1 MTLVR
6 RLGPCFVALMVML
19 CATLLAVDAWKEGV
33 KFESWRKMQAKVMKR
48 WSSDS
53 RGDGTGGG
61 TAMTVAY
68 NVKGRNYS
76 LTLSPASSD
85 LVVEIWVNPNNP
97 SEASRGFRK
106 PFFLTCVL
114 TAVTSGVALGLLGL
128 LAFYPGLAS
137 RDHRYENSW

>member
-1 MTLVR
+1 
-6 RLGPCFVALMVML
+6 
-19 CATLLAVDAWKEGV
+19 
-33 KFESWRKMQAKVMKR
+33 
-48 WSSDS
+48 
-53 RGDGTGGG
+53 
-61 TAMTVAY
+61 MTVAY
-68 NVKGRNYS
+68 NVKGRDYS

-97 SEASRGFRK
+97 GEASRGFRK

>member
-19 CATLLAVDAWKEGV
+19 FAALLAVDGWKEGV

-53 RGDGTGGG
+53 RVDGTGRG

-68 NVKGRNYS
+68 NVKGRDYS

-97 SEASRGFRK
+97 GEASRGFRK

>member
-19 CATLLAVDAWKEGV
+19 FAALLAVDGWKEGV

-48 WSSDS
+48 WSSES
-53 RGDGTGGG
+53 RVDGTGRG

-68 NVKGRNYS
+68 NVKGRDYS

-97 SEASRGFRK
+97 GEASRGFRK